1 MTPAE
6 LKSWRTTHEGPQRRG
21 KTHKGCSQS
30 QLAEELGV
38 SVRTV
43 QDWEQGR
50 NKIPKW
56 VDQSVKR
63 L

>member
-1 MTPAE
+1 MTPTE
-6 LKSWRTTHEGPQRRG
+6 LKSWRQTHESPKRRG
-21 KTHKGCSQS
+21 KTHKGYSQS
-30 QLAEELGV
+30 QLAEQLGV

-56 VDQSVKR
+56 VDQSIKR